1 VLVFGLWVIAIYQ
14 EIRLFLLDYGFLVF
28 CPWEIF
34 LMSNLVIFAVG
45 IGVTLI
51 AGMGLITSQIFLGY
65 KKPKYNHEPT
75 ESIRNI
81 AGYSVR

>member
-1 VLVFGLWVIAIYQ
+1 
-14 EIRLFLLDYGFLVF
+14 
-28 CPWEIF
+28 
-34 LMSNLVIFAVG
+34 MSNLVIFAVG

>member
-1 VLVFGLWVIAIYQ
+1 MTYQ

-28 CPWEIF
+28 YPWEIF
-34 LMSNLVIFAVG
+34 LMSNLVIFVVG
-45 IGVTLI
+45 LSVTLV

-75 ESIRNI
+75 ENI
-81 AGYSVR
+81 GNIPGYSVR